1 MRQRKASKVATTKF
15 ARYPELAIDNFVIEQ
30 GEIIKVKGENGLRF
44 KFHSVVT
51 NTETGSQWVD
61 CFEMWRGTVGV
72 HRSFRIEKIKRIP
85 KKRVKRA
92 KSVSRRAAS
101 TTS

>member
-1 MRQRKASKVATTKF
+1 MLQRKKTKPSPTKF
-15 ARYPELAIDNFVIEQ
+15 SRHPQLPIDNFIIEQ
-30 GEIIKVKGENGLRF
+30 GEIIKVKGENGLKF
-44 KFHSVVT
+44 KFHSLVT

-61 CFEMWRGTVGV
+61 CFEIWRGTVGV

-85 KKRVKRA
+85 KKRVKKA

-101 TTS
+101 TAS